1 MRTVKNYFRRNP
13 PCWLAASTMKY
24 EKGHSGL
31 DPESLYRV
39 EVIYMKCC
47 GLDKEICNAETEMLN
62 RVQHDNEQELGYKLI
77 FGRTDTCSHMKLVI
91 FFLTFY

>member
-1 MRTVKNYFRRNP
+1 MLRLHR
-13 PCWLAASTMKY
+13 STTKD

-31 DPESLYRV
+31 DPESLYCV

-77 FGRTDTCSHMKLVI
+77 FGRI
-91 FFLTFY
+91 FHAPLASGHHEGRKWLLSRSC